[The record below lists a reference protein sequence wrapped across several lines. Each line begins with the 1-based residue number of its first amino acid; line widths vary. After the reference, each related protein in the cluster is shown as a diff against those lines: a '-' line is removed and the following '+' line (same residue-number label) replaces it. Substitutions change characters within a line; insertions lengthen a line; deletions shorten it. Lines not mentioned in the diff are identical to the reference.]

1 VQLPFD
7 PRAVGEAVTR
17 GIPFVISQPESDV
30 TRAMIELVSI
40 VAPEQTGA
48 LVGAGAGGDKKR
60 KRGIF
65 GR

>member
-17 GIPFVISQPESDV
+17 GSPFVVTSPDADIS
-30 TRAMIELVSI
+30 RAVSELVAI
-40 VAPEQTGA
+40 VAPEQGA
-48 LVGAGAGGDKKR
+48 LVAAGGDKKR
-60 KRGIF
+60 RRGLF